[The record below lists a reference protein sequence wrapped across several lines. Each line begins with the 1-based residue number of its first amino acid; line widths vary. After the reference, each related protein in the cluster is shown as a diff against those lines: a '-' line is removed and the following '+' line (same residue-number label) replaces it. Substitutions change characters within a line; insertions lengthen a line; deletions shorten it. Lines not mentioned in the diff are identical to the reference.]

1 MIKFVLALSL
11 LMLAGCSSLNHVRH
25 EQLTSDSFIIKQRL
39 QDDILCIKKSKTE
52 TSCYHITGKGE

>member
-11 LMLAGCSSLNHVRH
+11 LILAGCSSLNHVRH

-39 QDDILCIKKSKTE
+39 QDDILCIKKDKTE
-52 TSCYHITGKGE
+52 TTCYHVTGKGE